1 MALPGTGM
9 TREQRVRVAAFLNEV
24 IRQVDI
30 AGWNY
35 ALLTLYGIAEN
46 LGGTEESPVWHAKIA
61 Q

>member
-1 MALPGTGM
+1 M

-24 IRQVDI
+24 IHQVDI

-35 ALLTLYGIAEN
+35 ALLTLYGIAES
-46 LGGTEESPVWHAKIA
+46 LGGTTEEVPVWHAKIA